1 MEKIQHEERKV
12 PGVCYA
18 LTSQGV
24 ELPVIDVTHPAF
36 ALELSA
42 IEQQELVK
50 KFLAQKVPLANW
62 PAPLRKLFFRLALR
76 GSLLAAGL
84 RNAEGGYMTGM
95 HTYLL
100 KLGPEMLGSAY
111 TSPVDRKI
119 AASLPALGTRL
130 RVREMAQL
138 MAETLTRA
146 LSAIRKAAVICGYR
160 RRSRDQQLERAD
172 RAAKGK
178 AGPFG
183 RASHRDRCSRSGRRR
198 AGIGKAALVALSEE
212 GGPLDGVGIGFRHIH
227 YDWAKTEGLE
237 PVLREAQSKGAL
249 VICSSEG
256 GLFEYGADQEIV
268 VNLKALRA
276 CPQVLAVVVW

>member
-119 AASLPALGTRL
+119 AASIARTGHPASRAGHG
-130 RVREMAQL
+130 EL
-138 MAETLTRA
+138 MAETLTPA
-146 LSAIRKAAVICGYR
+146 LSANPQKPLRFVDIAGGPAISSLNALIALRKEKLGLLAG
-160 RRSRDQQLERAD
+160 RAIEID
-172 RAAKGK
+172 VLDLDD
-178 AGPFG
+178 AGPAF
-183 RASHRDRCSRSGRRR
+183 
-198 AGIGKAALVALSEE
+198 GKAALVALSKKAARWTEWQSDS
-212 GGPLDGVGIGFRHIH
+212 GTFVTIGPRPGVGAGP
-227 YDWAKTEGLE
+227 A
-237 PVLREAQSKGAL
+237 
-249 VICSSEG
+249 
-256 GLFEYGADQEIV
+256 
-268 VNLKALRA
+268 
-276 CPQVLAVVVW
+276 